1 MRISFVDAGPEVFEY
16 PSETSLLFDDN
27 TSTIGQQNS
36 SQVGHQVPNLSGKN
50 TTCSSCLLFF
60 YIKRFL
66 GSTLAN
72 YTPKSTEDFQ
82 PGITQRTT
90 PTPSHNNEVQDVVL
104 EEIEEPILFS
114 AGTNSDI
121 LF

>member
-1 MRISFVDAGPEVFEY
+1 MRS
-16 PSETSLLFDDN
+16 
-27 TSTIGQQNS
+27 
-36 SQVGHQVPNLSGKN
+36 
-50 TTCSSCLLFF
+50 
-60 YIKRFL
+60 FL

-72 YTPKSTEDFQ
+72 YTPKSTAEDFL

-90 PTPSHNNEVQDVVL
+90 PALQNSEINAEDVVL
-104 EEIEEPILFS
+104 EEYEEPILFS